1 MSRLYTYFVTS
12 APGGATQGA
21 LRCRLARGSER
32 EYLVCLKKSRI
43 DVYSLEKV
51 GQSDAEGDERPEAPT
66 LTATIE
72 AHTNLLTFIEFRPPG
87 ADQSHLL
94 ALTCN
99 MLLLLLTFDAAAG
112 KFASRPLVSLQE
124 IGAQEIESDV
134 VLRIDPGYHF
144 ILFHGQK
151 KTLKCVVLDRENYF
165 NIGHVITMR
174 TGESTF
180 LDVAFLDVALREVSG
195 PAAARRADVG
205 ANMSASRLA
214 AASESFTE
222 LSRSKM
228 RKSVLESKMLL
239 IAAHRRGASAADDG
253 EGAEFWYCG
262 VQLFFEIEHCDGDR
276 RFTAYGCSPLF
287 GESVPLAERF
297 TRFVPLKLNAG
308 PRCSDGAL
316 LLGSQAIGFVSFR
329 DPRNVKLF
337 HMDISV
343 GEITSHCTVEEN
355 RRYLVG
361 DDTGAL
367 YLLDLVE
374 SRTPINSALKRRV
387 EATDSSLPASKIA
400 NVGTCNSIVD
410 VFATKV
416 GVYSPPS
423 ALVMIAPDLVYIAAV
438 VGNCRTVRITG
449 MHHGDGHASHGL
461 MSAFECDD
469 AMRSVESRDGADH
482 KHRRIESSENWRQ
495 TNLGP
500 ILDFTFGP
508 QRNQVAAPILA
519 CCGYGAEGR
528 VCSITLGV
536 GIDLFASHTLE
547 GVRRIFAVST
557 SNGKSAITE
566 VVMCCVFFNYTRFY
580 KIALPGTGHRRTSA
594 RTVIDPVDQPRWVV
608 APVSADSIGL
618 TTNART
624 VLFGRYGSNRIVQV
638 TSLGV
643 SVVSANGNDFP
654 PQYFSV
660 SDICSCAGVV
670 ANPDAAAVAVVDAHW
685 CDGGIFLLLSTHV
698 ALVLSIEGGMRVPR
712 WRQLSKQTSATAY
725 VSGSEFKT
733 ARPSGLIALATWED
747 TEVVL
752 LRDETLETLHRTKVI
767 CGYGV
772 AITALRFGIIEDKAF
787 LFAALSDGT
796 LVVHKLTFGKTVGD
810 NKSSFSSGCV
820 GMTLENIIKISE
832 DPIGLATLVVTPG
845 QQPGRFCRLAASR
858 IVTTGANPML
868 IYANKGKVEYVPVNA
883 PHIATI
889 CSIDSGRQVGHVVP
903 LLYTCNRDQL
913 CIGELDST
921 SQLHVETI
929 CSGRSFDKIC
939 YHSESDLVVVG
950 CVGELVADS
959 ESSISRR
966 SAVQAHR
973 SPTRDSEGAVPRD
986 GTAFRCIDVSS
997 MIPLPGICKLE
1008 PCAKF
1013 ICLKTKEV
1021 VHTLKIPSRHVVSG
1035 VTTVAFDGH
1044 RTMIAIGTSR
1054 VSDQDEVPREGHIY
1068 LVDVVSSGP
1077 DSWNIVFLRTVTALS
1092 AGIVEMT
1099 ACSNALV
1106 VALNDAVT
1114 VMTLRREDRPSVSQS
1129 HAQTAKTHKLEAVH
1143 ASDDDY
1149 GSFELVERAEYKSCT
1164 YVVSL
1169 DAYKDVIVV
1178 GDLMNSARMLRW
1190 RGNELREVCKDFNS
1204 VYCTAVA
1211 AIDKTHCVVS
1221 DSSGNF
1227 HVLGKPG
1234 SATNDLEAMRVE
1246 DAGLFHHGE
1255 NINRIRANPPAEN
1268 TVPKVESAHGRDMP
1282 TFCTTTQCDRR
1293 FCCLQGDVPVSTP
1306 HDVSD
1311 DLIRGLSRPN
1321 KFWNYGFKCVLT
1333 CATSA
1338 GSLIRLCLFEDDRLF
1353 YRLGLVEEAMN
1364 RVQKKVGNISNLH
1377 WRSFKNRWSVS
1388 PPRAFIDGDV
1398 VESFVDLDPSLRQ
1411 QVFDSIAEKE
1421 SQGMFYSHELLA
1433 LEIEHIRRLRR

>member
-51 GQSDAEGDERPEAPT
+51 GQSDAEGADRPEAPT

-134 VLRIDPGYHF
+134 VLRIDPEYHF

-195 PAAARRADVG
+195 HAAARSAEE
-205 ANMSASRLA
+205 ASTSTSASRLA
-214 AASESFTE
+214 AAAGSIAE
-222 LSRSKM
+222 LGKSRP
-228 RKSVLESKMLL
+228 RKSVLESKMIL
-239 IAAHRRGASAADDG
+239 IAAHRRDAAVADDG

-308 PRCSDGAL
+308 PRCSDSVL

-361 DDTGAL
+361 DDTGTL

-387 EATDSSLPASKIA
+387 DAADASLPASKVA

-438 VGNCRTVRITG
+438 VGNCRTVRING
-449 MHHGDGHASHGL
+449 MNSGAGYATNGS
-461 MSAFECDD
+461 MSAIEVDD
-469 AMRSVESRDGADH
+469 PVNAAEYRDGMDH

-547 GVRRIFAVST
+547 GVRGIFAVGNSNTKST
-557 SNGKSAITE
+557 VTE

-580 KIALPGTGHRRTSA
+580 KIALPVTGHRRHSA
-594 RTVIDPVDQPRWVV
+594 NRTVIDPVDQPKWMVE
-608 APVSADSIGL
+608 PMSADSIGL
-618 TTNART
+618 MTNAKT
-624 VLFGRYGSNRIVQV
+624 VLFGRYGNNRVVQV
-638 TSLGV
+638 TSAGV
-643 SVVSANGNDFP
+643 SVVSVNGGDFP
-654 PQYFSV
+654 PQFFSV
-660 SDICSCAGVV
+660 SDICDISGIGNSADTAGT
-670 ANPDAAAVAVVDAHW
+670 AVVNANW

-698 ALVLSIEGGMRVPR
+698 ALMLSLEGGMRVLSC
-712 WRQLSKQTSATAY
+712 RQLAKQTAATAY

-733 ARPSGLIALATWED
+733 RRSSGFIALATWED
-747 TEVVL
+747 TEVAL
-752 LRDETLETLHRTKVI
+752 LHEETLETLHRTKVI

-772 AITALRFGIIEDKAF
+772 AISALRFGIIEDKAF

-796 LVVHKLTFGKTVGD
+796 LVVHKVTFGD
-810 NKSSFSSGCV
+810 NKNADTSGCV
-820 GMTLENIIKISE
+820 GLALENIIKISE
-832 DPIGLATLVVTPG
+832 GPIGLATLVVTPG
-845 QQPGRFCRLAASR
+845 QQAGRVCRLSSSR
-858 IVTTGANPML
+858 IVTTGSNPML

-889 CSIDSGRQVGHVVP
+889 CSIDSGRQIGHVVP
-903 LLYTCNRDQL
+903 LLYTSNRDQL

-939 YHSESDLVVVG
+939 YHSDSDLVVVG

-959 ESSISRR
+959 ESGIARR
-966 SAVQAHR
+966 GVGQSQG
-973 SPTRDSEGAVPRD
+973 SPTQDSDSAAPSD
-986 GTAFRCIDVSS
+986 GTAFRCIDTSS

-1035 VTTVAFDGH
+1035 VSTVAFDGY

-1054 VSDQDEVPREGHIY
+1054 VSDQDEVPKEGHIY

-1099 ACSNALV
+1099 TCSNALV

-1114 VMTLRREDRPSVSQS
+1114 VMTLRRDDRPSLS
-1129 HAQTAKTHKLEAVH
+1129 HSHSHTAKTHKLEAVH

-1190 RGNELREVCKDFNS
+1190 RGNELREICKDFNS

-1211 AIDKTHCVVS
+1211 AIDKTHCVIS

-1227 HVLGKPG
+1227 HVLGKPTA
-1234 SATNDLEAMRVE
+1234 ATNDLEAMRVE

-1268 TVPKVESAHGRDMP
+1268 TAPKVESAQGRDMP
-1282 TFCTTTQCDRR
+1282 TFCTTTQCNRR

-1353 YRLGLVEEAMN
+1353 YRLALVEEAMN
-1364 RVQKKVGNISNLH
+1364 SVQKNVGNVSNLH

-1388 PPRAFIDGDV
+1388 PPRAFVDGDV

-1411 QVFDSIAEKE
+1411 LVFDAISEKE